1 MFIFKFYYIIIH
13 STLLTHKIL
22 ADNILFISNTHYIK
36 LRIKYIFHTG
46 LFKRTWEFD
55 KKECKQSGWH
65 SHIGQTRED
74 LYMWN
79 PDGHR
84 TLTDTF
90 FWTTIW
96 KLIELVYLD
105 AVEKGI
111 KQTYFQYLW
120 VSLIICQDR
129 VHRLCDT
136 ENKCE

>member
-1 MFIFKFYYIIIH
+1 MDQLFISKFYYIIIH

-46 LFKRTWEFD
+46 LFKQTWEFD
-55 KKECKQSGWH
+55 KKENKQSEWH

-74 LYMWN
+74 LYTWN
-79 PDGHR
+79 PDRHR
-84 TLTDTF
+84 THIDT
-90 FWTTIW
+90 I
-96 KLIELVYLD
+96 
-105 AVEKGI
+105 EKGI
-111 KQTYFQYLW
+111 KQTNFQYLW